1 MNFTIFF
8 IIIIII
14 ICIQRIMETFLSDK
28 KKIAG
33 NIYAEWTFPAL
44 LFAYIL
50 LIISSIIEYFVIKR
64 EINLIISGIGC
75 IMVVIRI
82 LLKHWA
88 IKSLDKYWSAHIE
101 IRQSHKLI
109 KEGPYKYLRHPAYL
123 SGIIEFLAIPLIPN
137 SYYTLGMTFI
147 IYTSIIL
154 LRINIEEKQLV
165 KRFGDAYIEYQKE
178 VWALL
183 PIKKRKKIRQI

>member
-1 MNFTIFF
+1 
-8 IIIIII
+8 
-14 ICIQRIMETFLSDK
+14 METFLSDRK
-28 KKIAG
+28 KVSGK
-33 NIYAEWTFPAL
+33 IYARWTFKAL
-44 LFAYIL
+44 FFVYIL
-50 LIISSIIEYFVIKR
+50 LIIGSIIEYFVIKR
-64 EINLIISGIGC
+64 KINLIISAIGC

-88 IKSLDKYWSAHIE
+88 IKTLDKYWSAHIE

-123 SGIIEFLAIPLIPN
+123 SGLIEFLAIPLIPN
-137 SYYTLGMTFI
+137 SYYMLGITFI

-154 LRINIEEKQLV
+154 VRINIEEKELI
-165 KRFGDAYIEYQKE
+165 KRFGEAYIEYQKE

-183 PIKKRKKIRQI
+183 PIRKRKRIKL